1 MPYSEYFMVVG
12 TGGFFIL
19 VGIILILWG
28 RGEKKGY
35 YNSLMTRHDTREYLE
50 HWPPRPRVGAGK
62 IGGWVAL
69 AVGLVVIAVG
79 SALLLLD

>member
-1 MPYSEYFMVVG
+1 MPYSDYFMVMG

-19 VGIILILWG
+19 LGIILILWG
-28 RGEKKGY
+28 KSEKKGY
-35 YNSLMTRHDTREYLE
+35 YNSLMTHHDTREFLE

-62 IGGWVAL
+62 IGGWVSL